1 MKQKRYRYFIILVL
15 YVIFTILFNW
25 SILIGKNILKWDVM
39 GCYYPLS
46 MFSADML
53 RQAKLP
59 LWNAALRFGYPGYIT
74 MGMPYWYP
82 TTLFFEITTGYSVI
96 CVALEYCIHIVL
108 ACYGMFL
115 LTKSHLKEP
124 ETIQAYVAAVI
135 AGGFYGYSGLF
146 ISNAQHIMIIVSA
159 AWLPYIFFLVKKY
172 LESKEN
178 VFLMGAA
185 LCMGL
190 SILGGYPEIWVATFI
205 ILIPYFLIH
214 TRENRVKVK
223 ILKAAAA
230 YIIFGIESAAAA
242 AISLIP
248 FMMASKYINRL
259 GGGVYVSSYEIR
271 MLLSA
276 VLPHYTHMSA
286 EAGEIMD
293 ISMISTYMGLLTII
307 VFCIAL
313 IKISK
318 YRWQYFLLAIFSFL
332 MMLGNNA
339 FLHPVF
345 QRFFPLFDTLRF
357 PSLWRCIFTVF
368 ILLLAAETLED
379 ILSQRG
385 KIERFTIV
393 CVGVFILF
401 LLLYIVASGLPDN
414 LEKVNVFK
422 LRRDFQLDL
431 YVCLFYIILLGIII
445 FVWKIRN
452 QNIVWLL
459 ILGMAADIFVG
470 QYYLY
475 PMTATRWNQWDFEEL
490 RENQPG
496 VKEWF
501 ENDKNRTH
509 SIDYSNAERSRN
521 ERDSLDSYTI
531 VMEHTLGEEGYL
543 SVLLDYIQTYT
554 KSAHCKLSVDVPEIY
569 MTNDVVSYDDAD
581 YNEWIEDEEVSPYQI
596 FVEEKATDHA
606 DDGILEADISTE
618 HFFGGDILLD
628 VSQNMN
634 GYLVIQQSYYPG
646 WNVYIDGKKAG
657 VEKING
663 AFLGVY
669 LESGEHRVR
678 FVFKPLDFYVGA
690 AITLGYLALFIVSL
704 VHYLKG
710 KGNKKE
716 GMLYEGRKKSK
727 ITGISTTW
735 G

>member
-1 MKQKRYRYFIILVL
+1 MKRNYRNYRDVLVL
-15 YVIFTILFNW
+15 MLYIVFTFLFNW
-25 SILIGKNILKWDVM
+25 SILLGKNGMKWDIM
-39 GCYYPLS
+39 GGYYPLCMS
-46 MFSADML
+46 SADML
-53 RQAKLP
+53 RHAKLP
-59 LWNAALRFGYPGYIT
+59 LWNAALRFGCPTYSMLGT
-74 MGMPYWYP
+74 PYWYP
-82 TTLFFEITTGYSVI
+82 STLFFEIATGYSLI
-96 CVALEYCIHIVL
+96 CVALEYCLHIIL

-115 LTKSHLKEP
+115 LAKSHLKEP

-135 AGGFYGYSGLF
+135 VGGFYGYSGLF

-172 LESKEN
+172 LERKEK

-205 ILIPYFLIH
+205 ILIPYFLMH
-214 TRENRVKVK
+214 TRGNSVKAK
-223 ILKAAAA
+223 IFKAAAA
-230 YIIFGIESAAAA
+230 YIIFGIESAAVA

-259 GGGVYVSSYEIR
+259 GGGVYVSSYKSR
-271 MLLSA
+271 MLLST

-286 EAGEIMD
+286 EAGEPMD

-307 VFCIAL
+307 VFCITL
-313 IKISK
+313 IKINK
-318 YRWQYFLLAIFSFL
+318 YRWQYFLLAVFSFL

-368 ILLLAAETLED
+368 LLLLTAEALED
-379 ILSQRG
+379 ILSQRK
-385 KIERFTIV
+385 KIERFAIV
-393 CVGVFILF
+393 CAGVFLLF
-401 LLLYIVASGLPDN
+401 LLLYIAAANLPDD
-414 LEKVNVFK
+414 LEKVNIFK

-431 YVCLFYIILLGIII
+431 YVCLFYIMLLGIII

-475 PMTATRWNQWDFEEL
+475 PMTATSLNQWDLGEL
-490 RENQPG
+490 TENQTG
-496 VKEWF
+496 IKEWY
-501 ENDKNRTH
+501 ENDKNRPH

-521 ERDSLDSYTI
+521 EKDSLDSYSI
-531 VMEHTLGEEGYL
+531 IMEHTLGEEGYL

-554 KSAHCKLSVDVPEIY
+554 ASAHCKLSADVPEIY
-569 MTNDVVSYDDAD
+569 MTNDVVSYDDVD
-581 YNEWIEDEEVSPYQI
+581 YNEWLEDEEVSPYQI

-606 DDGILEADISTE
+606 DDGVLEADISTE
-618 HFFGGDILLD
+618 HFYGGDILLNI
-628 VSQNMN
+628 SQNID

-646 WNVYIDGKKAG
+646 WKAYVDGKKTDI
-657 VEKING
+657 EKING
-663 AFLGVY
+663 AFIGVH
-669 LESGEHRVR
+669 LEAGEHMVQL
-678 FVFKPLDFYVGA
+678 VFRPLDFYVGA
-690 AITLGYLALFIVSL
+690 AITLGYFILFGILLAQYLRRKNRKDIVNIRSIAEQ
-704 VHYLKG
+704 KG
-710 KGNKKE
+710 MN
-716 GMLYEGRKKSK
+716 
-727 ITGISTTW
+727 II
-735 G
+735 